1 MDEMDES
8 SSEFSFNNL
17 IVSSQV
23 EFENLFNRFIR
34 CFKLIGFGEVSTSGS
49 DPCQVGAGV
58 VTLTYIKLKPL
69 FELIERI
76 VRIVLGSE
84 C

>member
-8 SSEFSFNNL
+8 SSKFSFYNL
-17 IVSSQV
+17 IVSCQV
-23 EFENLFNRFIR
+23 QFKNLLNRFIR
-34 CFKLIGFGEVSTSGS
+34 CFELIGFGEVSTSGG

-69 FELIERI
+69 FKLIERI
-76 VRIVLGSE
+76 ERIVLGSE

>member
-1 MDEMDES
+1 MDEMDET
-8 SSEFSFNNL
+8 SSEFTFYNL

-23 EFENLFNRFIR
+23 EFENLINRFIR
-34 CFKLIGFGEVSTSGS
+34 CFDLIGFGEVSASGS

-58 VTLTYIKLKPL
+58 VTLSNIKVKPL

-76 VRIVLGSE
+76 VRIVLSSQ

>member
-8 SSEFSFNNL
+8 SSKLSFNNL

-23 EFENLFNRFIR
+23 EFDDLSNRFIR
-34 CFKLIGFGEVSTSGS
+34 CFDLIGFGEVSTSGS

>member
-8 SSEFSFNNL
+8 SSEFSFYNL
-17 IVSSQV
+17 IVSCQV
-23 EFENLFNRFIR
+23 QFKNLLNRFIR
-34 CFKLIGFGEVSTSGS
+34 CFELIGFGEVSTSGS
-49 DPCQVGAGV
+49 DPCQVGTGV